1 MLPNKKENLV
11 KVFEGNKWVY
21 KNKNETITDLVDSKY
36 TIIDDHYEELDND
49 NKIPGNIKTTFTK
62 FRKFY
67 DEGDAEMVDKL
78 KKECE
83 LVLLN
88 NR

>member
-1 MLPNKKENLV
+1 M
-11 KVFEGNKWVY
+11 KVFQGDKWIY

-36 TIIDDHYEELDND
+36 TIIDDHYEILDTADKVSPNV
-49 NKIPGNIKTTFTK
+49 KTTFTK

-67 DEGDAEMVDKL
+67 EKGDAEMVEKL
-78 KKECE
+78 KLECE
-83 LVLLN
+83 LLLLN